1 MEYIMYIRK
10 FIEAVLEYTG
20 ADEIDVISH
29 SMGVPLSRRALKG
42 GWSMDRRSF
51 PYGEDNTI
59 G

>member
-1 MEYIMYIRK
+1 MYIRK